1 MQRDKCS
8 LVVQGYG
15 QRMEPTRPPS
25 PPLPPV
31 LSLLLQEILKEI
43 LKGHLN
49 PALKKTHSFCL
60 SEADSPLIPL
70 SPAQITLRGASPSI
84 SERGRVSLHPPQP
97 SVRH

>member
-15 QRMEPTRPPS
+15 QRMEPTRPP

-31 LSLLLQEILKEI
+31 LSLLLQEI

-49 PALKKTHSFCL
+49 PALKKTHSFRL

>member
-8 LVVQGYG
+8 LVVQGSG
-15 QRMEPTRPPS
+15 QRMEPTRPP
-25 PPLPPV
+25 PP